1 MLFALFSSA
10 LILGAL
16 YARASASALVP
27 AEGEIDY
34 DYR

>member
-16 YARASASALVP
+16 YASASVNAVVP
-27 AEGEIDY
+27 AEGEFDY